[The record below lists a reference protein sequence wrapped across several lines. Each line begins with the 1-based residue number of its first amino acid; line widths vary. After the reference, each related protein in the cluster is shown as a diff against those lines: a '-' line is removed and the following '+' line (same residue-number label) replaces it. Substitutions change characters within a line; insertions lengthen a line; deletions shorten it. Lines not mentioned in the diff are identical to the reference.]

1 MFEGIVSDLWLKYKI
16 LFLFGLSERSN
27 LITCRFLWG
36 LTSFSHKV
44 LHGLPVN
51 GLKLL
56 RYLLLFLIDRRGLL

>member
-1 MFEGIVSDLWLKYKI
+1 MFEGIVSDLWLKYKS
-16 LFLFGLSERSN
+16 LFLFGLSERFN

-36 LTSFSHKV
+36 LASFSHKV